1 MILITNSLLDIH
13 IRTKTFSGWSGIEA
27 AVIRI
32 GGDKLEV
39 QEPSGSI
46 IFNNIISTA
55 SPPATVG
62 GYPFLVLAGPPV
74 KYRLNM
80 TGGQYIELT
89 RTYGNT
95 LQVDV
100 KGHGSN
106 FGSSQ
111 GLCGNWTANSPNAL
125 VDRDKVTVY
134 PLMPIQ
140 NAYGEEWQ
148 VDATVGDPLLFQ
160 TNSSTKC
167 VYSLGGR
174 CKVGTTECQNQV
186 NEAKNACANVPVVR
200 NAQANCEFDV
210 LTTGD
215 VGFAKSIAYTDPII
229 GDPPEICTEIVNAT
243 ANGGCKDKGGR
254 CVWRCDK
261 NTHIC
266 VDTLCRGP
274 TDGCSCALPFPS
286 TRAPTAKPMT
296 TPVTAPVK
304 SNDTRA
310 PTAKPI
316 TTPVAT
322 PVKPSGTRAPT
333 MKPVAANPALAPIK
347 PVATAP
353 VPIKETKPPTQAPK
367 KDTRKPTKAPTRK
380 RCGLFGLS
388 ILCFRG
394 CGLVRRLF
402 GYC

>member
-1 MILITNSLLDIH
+1 MVLINNSLLDFH
-13 IRTKTFSGWSGIEA
+13 IRTKNFSGWSGIEA
-27 AVIRI
+27 AVIRV

-55 SPPATVG
+55 SPPVTVG

-111 GLCGNWTANSPNAL
+111 GLCANWTANSPNAL

-148 VDATVGDPLLFQ
+148 VNATVGDPLLFQ

-174 CKVGTTECQNQV
+174 CKVGTTECQNQ
-186 NEAKNACANVPVVR
+186 E
-200 NAQANCEFDV
+200 
-210 LTTGD
+210 
-215 VGFAKSIAYTDPII
+215 I
-229 GDPPEICTEIVNAT
+229 G
-243 ANGGCKDKGGR
+243 
-254 CVWRCDK
+254 
-261 NTHIC
+261 
-266 VDTLCRGP
+266 
-274 TDGCSCALPFPS
+274 
-286 TRAPTAKPMT
+286 RAH
-296 TPVTAPVK
+296 V
-304 SNDTRA
+304 
-310 PTAKPI
+310 
-316 TTPVAT
+316 
-322 PVKPSGTRAPT
+322 
-333 MKPVAANPALAPIK
+333 
-347 PVATAP
+347 
-353 VPIKETKPPTQAPK
+353 
-367 KDTRKPTKAPTRK
+367 
-380 RCGLFGLS
+380 
-388 ILCFRG
+388 
-394 CGLVRRLF
+394 
-402 GYC
+402 